1 MAKLNQYVTIS
12 ITNLLLNLHVF
23 LCTVVIMS
31 YLLHLIK
38 VVYIL
43 VSGLIILYVAHS
55 NLLYLHVL
63 MILLEPPNVMVTVVF
78 YYTAMVSDLN
88 RREKKSVSL
97 NTIIKLVSSIT
108 IIMVKARLSVM
119 INGVNKILKLH
130 ALSYIKIQQ

>member
-1 MAKLNQYVTIS
+1 MKLNQYVTIS

>member
-38 VVYIL
+38 VVCIL

>member
-1 MAKLNQYVTIS
+1 
-12 ITNLLLNLHVF
+12 
-23 LCTVVIMS
+23 MS

-55 NLLYLHVL
+55 NLLYLYVL
-63 MILLEPPNVMVTVVF
+63 MILSEQLNVMVTVVF

-88 RREKKSVSL
+88 RRYKKSVSL
-97 NTIIKLVSSIT
+97 NTIKIPVSSIT

-119 INGVNKILKLH
+119 INGVNKIPKLH